1 MSSDSKKFFEPRPNY
16 AALKEWE
23 EKNYRKPTDKEI
35 RNFLEFWQEIYDFW
49 RQNNSPFDLQYLE
62 EKIRV
67 RKALVEKFGLRP

>member
-23 EKNYRKPTDKEI
+23 DKNYHKPTDEEI
-35 RNFLEFWQEIYDFW
+35 SNFLEFWQEIYSLW

-62 EKIRV
+62 EKVRV
-67 RKALVEKFGLRP
+67 RKELVEKFGLRS